1 MPLLPKSLGI
11 TYKESACNEMGS
23 HRNLYK
29 IYTRKNGQ
37 VNKPNKKFELL
48 TTSRK
53 CINSF
58 QLFFL
63 NHI

>member
-48 TTSRK
+48 TTSR
-53 CINSF
+53 NVLT
-58 QLFFL
+58 LFNCFF
-63 NHI
+63 

>member
-11 TYKESACNEMGS
+11 IYKESACNEMGS

-48 TTSRK
+48 TTSR
-53 CINSF
+53 NVLT
-58 QLFFL
+58 LFNCFF
-63 NHI
+63 